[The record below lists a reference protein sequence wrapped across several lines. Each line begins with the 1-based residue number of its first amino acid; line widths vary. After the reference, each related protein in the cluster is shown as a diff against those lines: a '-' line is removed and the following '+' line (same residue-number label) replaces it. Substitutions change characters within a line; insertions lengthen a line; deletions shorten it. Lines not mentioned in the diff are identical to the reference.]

1 MPCILHTSP
10 APTYLVHRT
19 TFSPVELTLLL
30 LAQTVA
36 SVAFGCGSPA
46 GPLPWVPLSLARTP
60 LGILEEVSEVSI
72 PDEEDSRTGDI
83 LFAVFTAALPASNQ
97 LSGVSDLS
105 DTCLLPTSL
114 VLEETGLRK
123 EAGGST
129 VPGHFSVSEAS
140 QAGMEASGSPTASW
154 SSPSF
159 CCPGDACGQERT
171 SCAAWL
177 LLTVQ
182 SAAPVPEES

>member
-1 MPCILHTSP
+1 MFHEFHTHTSST
-10 APTYLVHRT
+10 PTYLVHRT

-36 SVAFGCGSPA
+36 SVAFGGGSPA
-46 GPLPWVPLSLARTP
+46 GPLPWLPLSLATP
-60 LGILEEVSEVSI
+60 ALGALEEVSEVSI
-72 PDEEDSRTGDI
+72 PDEGDSRTGDI
-83 LFAVFTAALPASNQ
+83 LFPVFTAALPASNQ

-140 QAGMEASGSPTASW
+140 QAGMEASGSPTAFW
-154 SSPSF
+154 SSLSF
-159 CCPGDACGQERT
+159 RSLGGA
-171 SCAAWL
+171 
-177 LLTVQ
+177 
-182 SAAPVPEES
+182 